1 MGWQRVRAD
10 RVGRLRRGLRLH
22 LALSRQ
28 LRGHRLVLRRG
39 LPRLLLQPE
48 RLQRA
53 RPACERIGGKRDP
66 EGQSL
71 VHLGVD
77 MPSFPVV
84 PVDVR
89 MTRWTESL
97 LWNAAVVV
105 ASFFGASQL
114 IVSAALNTPA
124 PKTSRRSSF
133 PQKMGRAYSMHD
145 S

>member
-1 MGWQRVRAD
+1 MGAD

-28 LRGHRLVLRRG
+28 LRRHRLVLRRG

-53 RPACERIGGKRDP
+53 RPACERVGGKLDP

-71 VHLGVD
+71 LHPGVD

-105 ASFFGASQL
+105 ASFGASQL
-114 IVSAALNTPA
+114 IVSAALN
-124 PKTSRRSSF
+124 
-133 PQKMGRAYSMHD
+133 
-145 S
+145 

>member
-1 MGWQRVRAD
+1 MG
-10 RVGRLRRGLRLH
+10 GRLRRGLRLH

-48 RLQRA
+48 RLLRA
-53 RPACERIGGKRDP
+53 RPACERVGGKRDP
-66 EGQSL
+66 EGQSRQSL
-71 VHLGVD
+71 LHPGVD
-77 MPSFPVV
+77 MPTFPVV

-89 MTRWTESL
+89 MTRRTESL

-114 IVSAALNTPA
+114 IVSAGAKYAGAQDIT
-124 PKTSRRSSF
+124 
-133 PQKMGRAYSMHD
+133 
-145 S
+145 